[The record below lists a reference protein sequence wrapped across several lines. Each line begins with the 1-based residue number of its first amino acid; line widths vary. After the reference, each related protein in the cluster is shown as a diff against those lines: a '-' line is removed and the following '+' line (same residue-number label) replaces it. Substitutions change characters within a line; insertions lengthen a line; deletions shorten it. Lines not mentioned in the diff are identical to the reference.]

1 MTEID
6 LSTLTPEI
14 AAYIRALEKKNSTL
28 EAKNQKLEEENRA
41 QKDALVRLQ
50 SLNEQLVCLR
60 KRMFGQSSEKIEYV
74 DCKQLDFFNEAEV
87 CCDAAAPEPGKT
99 VPVAAH
105 SRKAKRTKAELTE
118 GLEHQKVL
126 CELPENERICAR
138 CGTEMVRI
146 GEKYVRSELTIIPAK
161 ISVIDYYTATYKCAH
176 CEQETGESY
185 IEQAK
190 APVPVMK
197 KSMAAA
203 STVAHVMQE
212 KFQKG
217 VPLYRQEEY
226 WKSQGVNLRRNTM
239 ANWVIRSSR
248 WFAPLWD
255 AFRDEL
261 LQSGIVNAD
270 ETDCHVLK
278 EDGRES
284 KQMSK
289 MWVFCSPEKN
299 IALYQYKPSRKG
311 QVAKEMLK
319 GFSGY
324 LQTDGYSGYNAVENV
339 THIGCW
345 AHARRKWVDCFVDNK
360 PVEGSKSQKAFEYV
374 EKIFALDS
382 SWKDLPPDDRKAH
395 RLAELKPVMDEYW
408 EFLNSFEADKNS
420 NLGKAQT
427 YSLNQREAL
436 ESVLLDG
443 RLTLTNNLAERT
455 VKPFV
460 MSRRNFLF
468 CDTSKGADASALCF
482 SMIETAKRNGLD
494 PFGYLLFLLQELPKL
509 GETPAMEQLKP
520 LFPWSESIPQYCHL
534 T

>member
-1 MTEID
+1 MRVLRVRNDYMTTRKYVIKLKHD
-6 LSTLTPEI
+6 LQGLAAVAEQAPEYLVG
-14 AAYIRALEKKNSTL
+14 AAEQAS
-28 EAKNQKLEEENRA
+28 ENPLFCGVET
-41 QKDALVRLQ
+41 DSF
-50 SLNEQLVCLR
+50 SLNVT
-60 KRMFGQSSEKIEYV
+60 
-74 DCKQLDFFNEAEV
+74 KQNIMAY
-87 CCDAAAPEPGKT
+87 T
-99 VPVAAH
+99 
-105 SRKAKRTKAELTE
+105 
-118 GLEHQKVL
+118 
-126 CELPENERICAR
+126 CELA
-138 CGTEMVRI
+138 GADTETLSPRQLMIRLVRI
-146 GEKYVRSELTIIPAK
+146 GEKYIRSELTIIPAK
-161 ISVIDYYTATYKCAH
+161 LSVIDYYTATYKCAH

-203 STVAHVMQE
+203 STVAYVMQE

-226 WKSQGVNLRRNTM
+226 WKSQGVDLRRNTM

-382 SWKDLPPDDRKAH
+382 SWKDLPPDDRKSH

-408 EFLNSFEADKNS
+408 EFLNSFESDKNS

-509 GETPAMEQLKP
+509 GEMPAMSCWGCCCAAGCWGCWLEMKLGFG
-520 LFPWSESIPQYCHL
+520 LL
-534 T
+534 